1 MSERGRG
8 VVIVSGA
15 TSGIG
20 LACALDLCARGFTVI
35 AGGRDPAALAAL
47 ERRVVAGLVPCRL
60 DVTDAESVAMA
71 VRRAEGLATGRGLA
85 GLVNNAGLSLLGP
98 LELQPLAQVRAMLDV
113 NVTGALRL
121 TQQALPALR
130 QGRGRVVFVG
140 SIAGLSALPFLGAYS
155 ASKYALEAIA
165 DALRVEVAPWGIE
178 VAIVEPGT
186 IDTPIGDKALASL
199 DAVAATPEGAARY
212 GRATAAFRRSI
223 TRALGQALP
232 PATVAGAIAHALTAR
247 RPRTRYLV
255 GREAWQRVWLKRLLS
270 DRLHDRAVR
279 MVTGLPG
286 RATDGG

>member
-1 MSERGRG
+1 MSGRARG

-20 LACALDLCARGFTVI
+20 LACALDLCARGFTVL
-35 AGGRDPAALAAL
+35 AGGRDAAALAAL
-47 ERRVVAGLVPCRL
+47 ELRAIAGLVPCCL
-60 DVTDAESVAMA
+60 DVTDAESVAAA
-71 VRRAEGLATGRGLA
+71 VRRAEGLAAGRGLA
-85 GLVNNAGLSLLGP
+85 GIVNNAGLSLLGP
-98 LELQPLAQVRAMLDV
+98 LELQPLAHLQAMLDV

-165 DALRVEVAPWGIE
+165 DALRVELAPWNIE

-199 DAVAATPEGAARY
+199 DAMAATPEGASRY
-212 GRATAAFRRSI
+212 GHAIAAFRRSVAQ
-223 TRALGQALP
+223 ALGQALP
-232 PATVAGAIAHALTAR
+232 PATVARAIAHALTDR
-247 RPRTRYLV
+247 RPHTRYLV
-255 GREAWQRVWLKRLLS
+255 GREARQRAWLKRLLS

-279 MVTGLPG
+279 LVVGLPG
-286 RATDGG
+286 RVSDEA

>member
-1 MSERGRG
+1 MSDRARG

-20 LACALDLCARGFTVI
+20 LACALDLCARGFTVV
-35 AGGRDPAALAAL
+35 AGGRDTASLAAL
-47 ERRVVAGLVPCRL
+47 ERRAVAGLVPCRL
-60 DVTDAESVAMA
+60 DVTDAESVASA
-71 VRRAEGLATGRGLA
+71 VRRAEGLAAGQGLA

-98 LELQPLAQVRAMLDV
+98 LELQPLAHLQAMLDV

-130 QGRGRVVFVG
+130 QGRGRVVFLG

-165 DALRVEVAPWGIE
+165 DALRVEVAPWGID

-199 DAVAATPEGAARY
+199 DAVAATTEGAARY
-212 GRATAAFRRSI
+212 GRAIAAFRRSVTKAI
-223 TRALGQALP
+223 GHALP
-232 PATVAGAIAHALTAR
+232 PVTVATAVTHALTAP

-255 GREAWQRVWLKRLLS
+255 GREARQRVWLKRLLS

-279 MVTGLPG
+279 MATGLPG
-286 RATDGG
+286 HATDEA

>member
-1 MSERGRG
+1 MSSRARG

-20 LACALDLCARGFTVI
+20 LACALDLCARGFTVL
-35 AGGRDPAALAAL
+35 AGGRDAAALAAL
-47 ERRVVAGLVPCRL
+47 ELRAIAGLVPCCL
-60 DVTDAESVAMA
+60 DVTDAESVAAA
-71 VRRAEGLATGRGLA
+71 VRRAEGLAAGRGLA
-85 GLVNNAGLSLLGP
+85 GIVNNAGLSLLGP
-98 LELQPLAQVRAMLDV
+98 LELQPLAHLQAMLDV

-165 DALRVEVAPWGIE
+165 DALRVELAPWNIE
-178 VAIVEPGT
+178 VTIVEPGT

-199 DAVAATPEGAARY
+199 DAMAATPEGASRY
-212 GRATAAFRRSI
+212 GDAIAAFRRSVA
-223 TRALGQALP
+223 RAIGQALP
-232 PATVAGAIAHALTAR
+232 SATVARAVAHALTDR
-247 RPRTRYLV
+247 RPHTRYLV
-255 GREAWQRVWLKRLLS
+255 GREARQRAWLKRLLS

-279 MVTGLPG
+279 MVVGLPG
-286 RATDGG
+286 RVSDEA

>member
-1 MSERGRG
+1 MSDRARG

-20 LACALDLCARGFTVI
+20 LACALDLCARGFTVV
-35 AGGRDPAALAAL
+35 AGGRDPATLAAL
-47 ERRVVAGLVPCRL
+47 ERRAVAGLVPCRL
-60 DVTDAESVAMA
+60 DVTDAESVATA
-71 VRRAEGLATGRGLA
+71 VRRAEVLAAGRGLA

-98 LELQPLAQVRAMLDV
+98 LELQPLAHLQAMLDV
-113 NVTGALRL
+113 NVTGAVRL
-121 TQQALPALR
+121 TQQALPGLR
-130 QGRGRVVFVG
+130 QGRGRVVFLG

-186 IDTPIGDKALASL
+186 VDTPIGDTALASL
-199 DAVAATPEGAARY
+199 DAVTATPEGAARY
-212 GRATAAFRRSI
+212 GRAIAAFRRSVTKAI
-223 TRALGQALP
+223 GQALP
-232 PATVAGAIAHALTAR
+232 PATVADAIARALTAR

-255 GREAWQRVWLKRLLS
+255 GREARQRVWLKRLLS

-279 MVTGLPG
+279 MVTGLAG
-286 RATDGG
+286 RATNEA